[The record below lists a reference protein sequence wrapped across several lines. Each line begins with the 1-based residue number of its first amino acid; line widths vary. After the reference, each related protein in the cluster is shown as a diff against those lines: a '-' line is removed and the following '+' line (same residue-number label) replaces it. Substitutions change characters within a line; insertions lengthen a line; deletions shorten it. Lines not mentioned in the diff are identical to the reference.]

1 MPQDLPNPARRDE
14 RKPFELT
21 GRHVLAVFI
30 AFFAVVGGVNAY
42 MMRAALTTMPGL
54 DARNGY
60 DASQRFNGKIADAQA
75 QDARGWKV
83 DATLRAAGQG
93 LSVAVEIAAAG
104 GAPAGDLAVDLRLEH
119 PTNRALDQQV
129 RLAQDAPGSYSALLR
144 GRHSGAWTVLIEA
157 RSPRTGELLYAS
169 RNRTLIKG

>member
-1 MPQDLPNPARRDE
+1 MPQDLPSPARRDQ

-21 GRHVLAVFI
+21 GRHVLAVFL

-42 MMRAALTTMPGL
+42 MMRAAMTTMPGL

-60 DASQRFNGKIADAQA
+60 DASQRFNGRIAEARA
-75 QDARGWKV
+75 QDGRGWKV
-83 DATLRAAGQG
+83 DAVLRGDGEG
-93 LSVAVEIAAAG
+93 LSVAVDFALAD
-104 GAPAGDLAVDLRLEH
+104 GAPAADLAVDLRLEH
-119 PTNRALDQQV
+119 PTNRALDQQI
-129 RLAQDAPGSYSALLR
+129 RLAQEAPGSYSARLR

-157 RSPRTGELLYAS
+157 RSPQTGELLYAS